1 MLGLSGYQIKEEI
14 QANLRV
20 AIYRGIRKRDGK
32 SVIVKILPAEYPALE
47 EITRLRQEYNIAHPL
62 DCPGIVKAY
71 SLEKYRNGFALILED
86 FGGQSLREV
95 MAAQRFGVREV
106 LRIAIVLAET
116 LGELHKIP
124 VIHKDIKPSNIL
136 INLETG
142 EVKLTDFSIAS
153 RLSVETPRISNPNF
167 IEGTLAY
174 MSPEQTG
181 RMNRLVDCRSD
192 FYSLGVTLYEMLT
205 GQLPFTATDPMELV
219 HCHIAKMPV
228 PLDEVGEIPQAISDI
243 VMKLLAKTA
252 EDRYQSALGLKVDL
266 ETCLVQLQSSGK
278 IENFVPGRYDRGSQ
292 LLIPQKLYGRERE
305 VRSLMDAF
313 ERVAGGASEMMLVS
327 GYSGIGKTSVVSEVH
342 KPIVA
347 KRGYFIAGKFDQF
360 KRDIPYAALI
370 EAFQDLVRQL
380 LTESAQ
386 KIAVWREKLLEALGE
401 NGQLIAEVI
410 PEVEL
415 IVGKQPAVPQL
426 GPSETQNRFN
436 RVFQK
441 FIHVFGQPEHPLV
454 IFLDDLQWADSASL
468 KLLLRL
474 VTDSDSQYLLTIGA
488 YRDNE
493 VSPAHPLVHTIE
505 KIQAAGAAINNITL
519 GALELG
525 HVSQLV
531 AETLGETAAPSPR
544 NTFTPNPSPI
554 KGEGSKRRSD
564 MLAELVFNKT
574 QGNPFFLTQLLK
586 TLHAESLLVYDTGT
600 DSWQWDIQE
609 IQACGIQD
617 YNVVELIARNIQK
630 LPESA
635 QSVLKFAACI
645 GSHFSLDVLKIVSE
659 KSAAVTA
666 ADLWPAL
673 QAGLV
678 LPLSN
683 AYKIPLVF
691 GPQVF
696 GSDAPADLKLA
707 ELKVSYKFLHDRVQ
721 QAAYSLIPE
730 DRQKETHLKIGQLL
744 LKNTPPEEREAHIFD
759 IVNQLNFGSE
769 LIGELKSQETQE
781 TGFLKETRFLDS
793 LPAPSYLNNYFITP
807 LMLASLNLI
816 AGKKAKASAAYEP
829 AVRYLNEGIK
839 LLGESSWSESYE
851 LTFNLYVEASE
862 AEYLTANFQR
872 SEQLSAVALEKAK
885 TALEKAKL
893 YEVQIQFDFAQNLLK
908 SAIDRGLQ
916 ALEALG
922 VSLEET
928 PPNQLDIEELISLP
942 VMTDT
947 HKLAAMRVLNTL
959 ISPAFVAAPALLP
972 AIVFTMVNL
981 SVRYGNS
988 PQAAV
993 GYIFYGVIL
1002 NSFMGDTD
1010 SGYRFGQLAVRLVDK
1025 LNAREVKARVYSPF
1039 NTVLRHWKA
1048 PLAKTIAPLLEGGQI
1063 GLETGDVEFAS
1074 LCFKDRATHLFLM
1087 GERLETVEQQLSQAL
1102 DILLKLKQE
1111 FSVYYAQIWK
1121 QLVENLMGREGAG
1134 NPAQLIGSVFHEAEM
1149 LPRLIETQNRTSLFS
1164 LYLAKGIL
1172 SYLFKDCSRAV
1183 ENSRLSAAHADS
1195 AIGFMTVATHNFYY
1209 SLQLLALYPSAEPGE
1224 QQQYLQQVELNQEKM
1239 RLWASHAPS
1248 NFQHK
1253 CDLVGAELNRVLG
1266 RILEAMEYYDRAI
1279 QGAKEQGY
1287 IQEEALACE
1296 LAGEFHLARGNE
1308 NMGRFYL
1315 LESYYAYIRWGAIAK
1330 VKDLEARYPHVF
1342 IRIAAPKSTD
1352 IDIHRTT
1359 TTTSGS
1365 DSGFLDLAA
1374 VMKASLAISG
1384 EIVLSRLL
1392 DKLMKIAI
1400 ENAGAQ
1406 KGFLILLRDGNL
1418 EIEASGEVDGNEI
1431 AVWQSPALEISQAVP
1446 VAVLNYAQ
1454 RTQKS
1459 VVLNNAAREG
1469 LFVADPYVRQNQPKS
1484 VLCVPIVCYGKLTGF
1499 FYFENNLTA
1508 GAFTPDR
1515 LEVLKLLASQAAIS
1529 LENARLYAHLETA
1542 NQQLENYSRTLEV
1555 KVEERTLELQEKN
1568 QRLNQA
1574 LQELQNTQAQLIQT
1588 EKMSALGE
1596 MVAGVA
1602 HEINNPVNFIYGN
1615 LTYANNYVQDL
1626 LGLIDIFQQ
1635 TYPNPHPAI
1644 ADEMESIELEFLQED
1659 FPKLLD
1665 SMKVGADRIRQ
1676 IVLSLRNFSRLDEA
1690 EMKPVDIHSGIDST
1704 LLILQHRLNSG
1715 AGGGERGSR
1724 GQDAGDTKGIQVIKQ
1739 YGHLP
1744 QVECYAGQLN
1754 QVFMNILSNAIDA
1767 LEEGHGAW
1775 GIGHGKEKQSPPCHN
1790 QGPTIWI
1797 RTSIGRGEEEKSPVP
1812 ETQCPIPEIQC
1823 PMPDAPCPIRP
1834 SHVVI
1839 RITDNG
1845 PGMTEDVRRR
1855 VFDPFFTTKPVGAGT
1870 GLGLSIS
1877 YQIVVE
1883 KHGGQLKCISAPG
1896 QGTEFIIKIPLS
1908 PRQ

>member
-1 MLGLSGYQIKEEI
+1 MLGLSGYQIQEEI

-20 AIYRGIRKRDGK
+20 AIYRGIRERDSK

-86 FGGQSLREV
+86 FGGQSLKEV
-95 MAAQRFGVREV
+95 MAAQRFAVREV

-136 INLETG
+136 INQETG

-153 RLSVETPRISNPNF
+153 RLSVENPRISNPNLL
-167 IEGTLAY
+167 EGTLAY
-174 MSPEQTG
+174 ISPEQTG
-181 RMNRLVDCRSD
+181 RMNRSVDCRSD

-228 PLDEVGEIPQAISDI
+228 PPDEVGEIPQAISDM

-305 VRSLMDAF
+305 VLSLMDAF

-386 KIAVWREKLLEALGE
+386 RIAVWREKLLEALGE

-426 GPSETQNRFN
+426 GPSETKNRFN
-436 RVFQK
+436 RVFQQ

-454 IFLDDLQWADSASL
+454 IFLDDLQWADTASL
-468 KLLLRL
+468 KLLQRL
-474 VTDSDSQYLLTIGA
+474 VTDSDSQYLLAIGA

-505 KIQAAGAAINNITL
+505 KIQAAGAAVSNITL
-519 GALELG
+519 GALELR

-531 AETLGETAAPSPR
+531 AETLGETENSLSGAR
-544 NTFTPNPSPI
+544 NPVSGRNRVSGFS
-554 KGEGSKRRSD
+554 
-564 MLAELVFNKT
+564 ELLFNKT

-609 IQACGIQD
+609 IQGCGIQD

-630 LPESA
+630 LPVSA
-635 QSVLKFAACI
+635 QSMLKWAACI
-645 GSHFSLDVLKIVSE
+645 GSHFSLDVLALVSE
-659 KSAAVTA
+659 KPAAATA

-691 GPQVF
+691 G
-696 GSDAPADLKLA
+696 SDAPADLKFA

-744 LKNTPPEEREAHIFD
+744 LNNTPPEEREAHIFD

-769 LIGELKSQETQE
+769 LIGELKSEETQE
-781 TGFLKETRFLDS
+781 TGFPDPRF
-793 LPAPSYLNNYFITP
+793 LNNYFINP

-829 AVRYLNEGIK
+829 AARYLNAGIK
-839 LLGESSWSESYE
+839 LLGKSSWSESYE

-862 AEYLTANFQR
+862 AEYLTANFQG

-893 YEVQIQFDFAQNLLK
+893 YEVQIQFYFAQNQLK

-922 VSLEET
+922 VSLEEA

-1048 PLAKTIAPLLEGGQI
+1048 PLAKTIAPLLEGGQS

-1074 LCFKDRATHLFLM
+1074 LCFKDRATHLLLM

-1102 DILLKLKQE
+1102 DVLLKLKQE

-1121 QLVENLMGREGAG
+1121 QLVENLIGREGAG
-1134 NPAQLIGSVFHEAEM
+1134 NPAQLIGTVFHEAEM

-1172 SYLFKDCSRAV
+1172 CYLFKDCSRAV
-1183 ENSRLSAAHADS
+1183 ENSRLSAEHADS

-1224 QQQYLQQVELNQEKM
+1224 QQQYLQQVEFNQEKM

-1279 QGAKEQGY
+1279 QGAKEHGY
-1287 IQEEALACE
+1287 IQEEALASE
-1296 LAGEFHLARGNE
+1296 LAGEFHLARGRE

-1330 VKDLEARYPHVF
+1330 VKDLEAQYPELF
-1342 IRIAAPKSTD
+1342 IRIAAPKSTG

-1384 EIVLSRLL
+1384 EIVQSRLL

-1508 GAFTPDR
+1508 GAFTPQR

-1529 LENARLYAHLETA
+1529 LENARLYAHLEAA

-1574 LQELQNTQAQLIQT
+1574 LQELQQTQAQLIQT

-1615 LTYANNYVQDL
+1615 LTYANSYVQDL

-1635 TYPNPHPAI
+1635 TYPNPAPAI

-1659 FPKLLD
+1659 FPKLID

-1676 IVLSLRNFSRLDEA
+1676 IVLSLRTFSRLDEA

-1724 GQDAGDTKGIQVIKQ
+1724 GQDAGATKGIQVIKQ
-1739 YGHLP
+1739 YGQLP
-1744 QVECYAGQLN
+1744 EVECYAGQLN

-1767 LEEGHGAW
+1767 LEEGHAAAS
-1775 GIGHGKEKQSPPCHN
+1775 IGDGKEKQSPPCNH

-1797 RTSIGRGEEEKSPVP
+1797 RTSIGRGEEETSPVP

-1823 PMPDAPCPIRP
+1823 PMPDAPCPTRP

-1883 KHGGQLKCISAPG
+1883 KHGGQLKCISAHG
-1896 QGTEFIIKIPLS
+1896 QGTEFIIQIPLS
-1908 PRQ
+1908 PRQRVL